1 MAGQELKATEK
12 VVLKMSKDGA
22 VQRNLADDSVSR
34 VSKRTAD
41 AILKQERI
49 PEQQLDKLKAAGLIT
64 SEHKKQAYTNLKFGR
79 NNPDKADNDGDN
91 QQSEQTVSAFIPP
104 LGIKFKAKSVDEKQF
119 GATVL
124 RQKRKQRIQEEN
136 AVAKEQKEAFNAENA
151 DIPQSNDISEQ
162 KSKKPSNTTSASG
175 AVESISSVIPVNSI
189 MNFDNFDL
197 DFGFTKE

>member
-22 VQRNLADDSVSR
+22 VQRNLADNSVSR

-64 SEHKKQAYTNLKFGR
+64 SEHKKRVYTNLKFGR
-79 NNPDKADNDGDN
+79 NNPDKAADNDGDN

-104 LGIKFKAKSVDEKQF
+104 LGIKFKAKSADKKQF
-119 GATVL
+119 GETAL
-124 RQKRKQRIQEEN
+124 RQKRKQRIREEN
-136 AVAKEQKEAFNAENA
+136 AVAKEQKEAFQAENT
-151 DIPQSNDISEQ
+151 DIPQSNVISEK
-162 KSKKPSNTTSASG
+162 KSKKPSKLNDGKVRNTLQAHSSAAEKLTDDRTESG
-175 AVESISSVIPVNSI
+175 IL
-189 MNFDNFDL
+189 NFD
-197 DFGFTKE
+197 